1 MMYEGR
7 TQKGSPI
14 EFFDDRIII
23 NGTTIHRDKVKLT
36 YEAGDGEI
44 TFYFNGR
51 PLTVTGISER
61 EAEEIVSGK
70 KPTPEPA
77 NPRKEWRERKRTWFG
92 MPWTFTVYE
101 LKSDRLF
108 VESGFLMKR
117 ETEMRLWRILDVSM
131 TRSLTQRIFK
141 MGSVH
146 IESSDAD
153 TPHLEVKNIRNPRKV
168 KEVISQ
174 RVEEERQRNRITAR
188 EFLGD
193 DGIY

>member
-1 MMYEGR
+1 MYEGR

-23 NGTTIHRDKVKLT
+23 NGTTIHRDKVNLT

-92 MPWTFTVYE
+92 MPWTFTVCG
-101 LKSDRLF
+101 LPQ
-108 VESGFLMKR
+108 
-117 ETEMRLWRILDVSM
+117 T
-131 TRSLTQRIFK
+131 
-141 MGSVH
+141 
-146 IESSDAD
+146 
-153 TPHLEVKNIRNPRKV
+153 VKV
-168 KEVISQ
+168 
-174 RVEEERQRNRITAR
+174 
-188 EFLGD
+188 
-193 DGIY
+193 